1 MCLLLL
7 ILIICVICVFCQK
20 HLEYASHYVYQII
33 KELVLPKYDYKVSV
47 RLTSRDIAAYC
58 QVSKSTV
65 LEWIK
70 SGQLKAFSLPSG
82 HYRIDRNDFRDFL
95 ERWDMPIKGSLF
107 ENEIK
112 KEGGKK

>member
-1 MCLLLL
+1 MST
-7 ILIICVICVFCQK
+7 V
-20 HLEYASHYVYQII
+20 
-33 KELVLPKYDYKVSV
+33 KESVLPKDNYKVSV

-70 SGQLKAFSLPSG
+70 SGRLKAFSLPSG
-82 HYRIDRNDFRDFL
+82 HYRIDRKDFRDFL
-95 ERWDMPIKGSLF
+95 ERWDMPIKGRLF

-112 KEGGKK
+112 KEGDKK

>member
-1 MCLLLL
+1 LN
-7 ILIICVICVFCQK
+7 K
-20 HLEYASHYVYQII
+20 KYS
-33 KELVLPKYDYKVSV
+33 KENI

-82 HYRIDRNDFRDFL
+82 HYRIDQKDFREFL
-95 ERWDMPIKGSLF
+95 EKWHMPIKAWLLGDNSQQ
-107 ENEIK
+107 
-112 KEGGKK
+112 EGKREMKY

>member
-1 MCLLLL
+1 M
-7 ILIICVICVFCQK
+7 
-20 HLEYASHYVYQII
+20 
-33 KELVLPKYDYKVSV
+33 PRNDYKEKI

-70 SGQLKAFSLPSG
+70 SGRLKAFRLPSG
-82 HYRIDRNDFRDFL
+82 HYRIDKKDFREFL
-95 ERWDMPIKGSLF
+95 EQWNIPVKGWPF
-107 ENEIK
+107 ERENR